1 MSSRRKF
8 EFSLI
13 RNMAKGRRVDGAQ
26 FSLSKSWSWTLWTNF
41 VCFISRSF
49 IAFATCDL
57 DCVQFGNPRRKRKS
71 CSCARLSKDETRYCQ
86 HTVSVCPVLIS
97 LSTKGSAWLFS
108 NTTPVRCPYWSCALS
123 IYFYIRAVNLAAP
136 IPFSGKGIAIT
147 RKEKKKKA
155 AAANAISLEIKVVG
169 SRWFHNQRTA
179 SGLDVLSRSFQ
190 KALILI
196 VRWSHAPI
204 QSTHVLGHTTSV
216 KGYTPQEPK
225 GPPFFF

>member
-1 MSSRRKF
+1 MECNFRCQSPEVELCGLTLYVLSRAASSLLQHAISTAYNSVILVENVKVAAVPDW
-8 EFSLI
+8 
-13 RNMAKGRRVDGAQ
+13 AKM
-26 FSLSKSWSWTLWTNF
+26 K
-41 VCFISRSF
+41 
-49 IAFATCDL
+49 L
-57 DCVQFGNPRRKRKS
+57 DIVN
-71 CSCARLSKDETRYCQ
+71 
-86 HTVSVCPVLIS
+86 TVSVCPVLIS

-147 RKEKKKKA
+147 RKEENKKA

-204 QSTHVLGHTTSV
+204 QSTHMSSDTRHR
-216 KGYTPQEPK
+216 
-225 GPPFFF
+225 